1 MKELRVVLGNK
12 TILTTGRKG
21 PDFTPFK
28 ETPANLLK
36 EMTNAKPTP
45 VFKYADNLGRAITVE
60 ELKTMLKITD
70 AQPKK
75 EIKIEEP
82 KVPTTPI
89 NTDLTD
95 EDGRTGEVV
104 TDPIENPEGEET
116 GEPTGTEG
124 NQNQGQQNGQQ
135 GQKINKKDKK

>member
-82 KVPTTPI
+82 TIPT
-89 NTDLTD
+89 NTDI
-95 EDGRTGEVV
+95 TGENGGTGEMV
-104 TDPIENPEGEET
+104 TDPTENPEGTEGEET
-116 GEPTGTEG
+116 GEPAGTKD

-135 GQKINKKDKK
+135 SQKINKKDKK